1 LLVFGC
7 VPLVYFA
14 AGVFR
19 CVALRCGDGCVFFF
33 VPDVLGV
40 GVRWACVG
48 GAYVSRHCGVR
59 GSLRASARYS
69 AVSCR
74 LKTVCACVCVCM
86 SVCACVCVC
95 VCSCVCVCTRV
106 RVRVRAWPRDTT
118 PTTVVQVVSQRS
130 AAVEGNAAEEA
141 FVQSGCPLSL
151 LAMLQVNAWG

>member
-1 LLVFGC
+1 
-7 VPLVYFA
+7 
-14 AGVFR
+14 
-19 CVALRCGDGCVFFF
+19 
-33 VPDVLGV
+33 
-40 GVRWACVG
+40 
-48 GAYVSRHCGVR
+48 
-59 GSLRASARYS
+59 
-69 AVSCR
+69 
-74 LKTVCACVCVCM
+74 M